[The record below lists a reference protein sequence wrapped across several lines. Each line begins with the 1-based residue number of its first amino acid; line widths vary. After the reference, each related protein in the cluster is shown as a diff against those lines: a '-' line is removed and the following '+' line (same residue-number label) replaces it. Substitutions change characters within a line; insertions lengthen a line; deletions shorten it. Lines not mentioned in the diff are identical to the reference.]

1 MMLKWFKN
9 YALEN
14 RTPPTD
20 TVYIL
25 PYEKDYVNEIQI
37 LYNDEFCIIENI
49 GVKEFVEALKLLEDP
64 PSFKT
69 DFKSEV
75 ERVANHLIL
84 SQKHTTA

>member
-1 MMLKWFKN
+1 MLKWFKN
-9 YALEN
+9 YALES
-14 RTPPTD
+14 RILPTD

-25 PYEKDYVNEIQI
+25 PYEKDYINGIQM

-49 GVKEFVEALKLLEDP
+49 GVQEFVEALKTFEDL

-75 ERVANHLIL
+75 ERVVNYLNLPQKPLI
-84 SQKHTTA
+84 T